1 VLRPVLLALAL
12 ALAFSSVALAPPE
25 APRIKNAQAGFSGQF
40 RNRHWTPLRVDIENA
55 GPARTGLLVAELEG
69 AFTKQRV
76 QFTRP
81 VFLPAQSVRQFE
93 FPILPDARPGQP
105 DKVRMER
112 VVSVKLTDGGLHT
125 WSQNE
130 AIGNQVAEDAFFLLI
145 CDASFTGYRGLR
157 DTTIGPEK
165 RVFARAQTAL
175 KNLPRRP
182 LDLRGFDALVLG
194 GLAETEL
201 SPLQLAAVR
210 DYVAVGGHL
219 IVLPS
224 AAPGISPALAEL
236 LPGTFVFTQRVETLP
251 AVAGEFIFTNGVN
264 IARLIAERGETLAGS
279 RERPWVLSR
288 NAGAGRVT
296 MLAFDA
302 GSEEFNA
309 WPGAKDYW
317 RELLGN
323 APQFLHHA
331 DRLLARSPQTERVLA
346 SLSGIKVLSRH
357 GVLLYLVGV
366 CGGLLLVLAA
376 ARFTARPERG
386 WAVAGGLALLT
397 ALATVTMAARWKAT
411 PEPFLNE
418 VYVATARSG
427 EDVGR
432 VQAALGLFSPAE
444 RTFTLQTG
452 PDTASLTP
460 GHSTLTPPDLFRLDY
475 EAQLSVSNLAVRA
488 DDLRT
493 LIGRAPQTAVRAPV
507 LRARIGADGLSLV
520 VSNRSDAALSAPFL
534 KFNRFVVPL
543 PDVAP
548 GAQVE
553 RTGLRVNTHSVS
565 TELLRSTRQQ
575 ERERLREAF
584 FPTPVYSGDLA
595 MSYDERR
602 FQKLLRGREPLP
614 VLFSWSDAPAFP
626 LATIEPSVA
635 RRAVGLLAVEGTI
648 EFTGPMLLL
657 PTGVMPV
664 QLRNLGAHAFERSEG
679 CFASGRPGQVALEF
693 SLPPGCPA
701 LTAQEL
707 TVHFEFRGA
716 AFQPAVYVAAGDFD
730 IQGEMQKLFARME
743 KLSATPPARVPE
755 PGRFLKAGARSVIVV
770 VDVSHSAEGK
780 KLGTSMNPNLHTWQL
795 RDLDLELKG
804 TTP

>member
-1 VLRPVLLALAL
+1 MLRPVLLALT
-12 ALAFSSVALAPPE
+12 LAFAGMAQAQPE
-25 APRIKNAQAGFSGQF
+25 PPRIKNAQAGFSGQF
-40 RNRHWTPLRVDIENA
+40 RNRHWTPLTVDIENP
-55 GPARTGLLVAELEG
+55 GPARTGLLVAEVEG
-69 AFTKQRV
+69 VFTKQLV

-130 AIGNQVAEDAFFLLI
+130 AIGNQVGEDAFFLLI
-145 CDASFTGYRGLR
+145 CDANFTGYRGLR
-157 DTTIGPEK
+157 DTTIGPE
-165 RVFARAQTAL
+165 RRIFARALVPL

-182 LDLRGFDALVLG
+182 LELRGFDALALG
-194 GLAETEL
+194 GLTEVEP

-210 DYVAVGGHL
+210 DYVAAGGHL
-219 IVLPS
+219 ILLPS
-224 AAPGISPALAEL
+224 SAPGLSPALAEL
-236 LPGTFVFTQRVETLP
+236 LPGTFVSTQRVETLP
-251 AVAGEFIFTNGVN
+251 AVAGEFVFTNGVTS
-264 IARLIAERGETLAGS
+264 ARLIAGRGEVLAGT
-279 RERPWVLSR
+279 RERPWVLTR

-302 GSEEFNA
+302 GSVEFNA

-331 DRLLARSPQTERVLA
+331 DRLLVRAPQTERVLA
-346 SLSGIKVLSRH
+346 SLSGIKVLSRS
-357 GVLLYLVGV
+357 GVLLYLTSV

-376 ARFTARPERG
+376 FRFTARPERG
-386 WAVAGGLALLT
+386 WAVAGGLALLIGI
-397 ALATVTMAARWKAT
+397 AAVTLAARWKGA

-444 RTFTLQTG
+444 RTFQVQA
-452 PDTASLTP
+452 TADNVSLVPARSSLTP
-460 GHSTLTPPDLFRLDY
+460 PEGFRLDY
-475 EAQLSVSNLAVRA
+475 EARLAVSNLAVRA

-493 LIGRAPQTAVRAPV
+493 FIGRAPQTDAPAPL
-507 LRARIGADGLSLV
+507 LRASLGADGLSLT
-520 VSNRSDAALSAPFL
+520 VSNRSRVPLSAPFL
-534 KFNRFVVPL
+534 KFNRFIAPL
-543 PDVAP
+543 PDVPA
-548 GAQVE
+548 GAQWE
-553 RTGLRVNTHSVS
+553 RTGLRVNAHRIS
-565 TELLRSTRQQ
+565 TELLRSARQQ

-595 MSYDERR
+595 MTYDERR
-602 FQKLLRGREPLP
+602 FQKLLRGREPQP

-626 LATIEPSVA
+626 LASIEPPVA
-635 RRAVGLLAVEGTI
+635 RRAVGLLAVEGSL
-648 EFTGPMLLL
+648 EFTGPTLLL
-657 PTGVMPV
+657 PPGVMPL
-664 QLRNLGAHAFERSEG
+664 QLRNLGAHAFERGDG
-679 CFASGRPGQVALEF
+679 CFAGGRAGLVAVEF
-693 SLPPGCPA
+693 SLPPGCPE

-707 TVHFEFRGA
+707 AVHFEFRGA
-716 AFQPAVYVAAGDFD
+716 AFQAEVFVAPVGFDLSGDLL
-730 IQGEMQKLFARME
+730 QLLPRLERLG
-743 KLSATPPARVPE
+743 ATTPLRVPE
-755 PGRFLKAGARSVIVV
+755 PGRFVRPGTRSVTVV
-770 VDVSHSAEGK
+770 VNVAYSAEGK
-780 KLGTSMNPNLHTWQL
+780 QLGITMNPNLHVWQL